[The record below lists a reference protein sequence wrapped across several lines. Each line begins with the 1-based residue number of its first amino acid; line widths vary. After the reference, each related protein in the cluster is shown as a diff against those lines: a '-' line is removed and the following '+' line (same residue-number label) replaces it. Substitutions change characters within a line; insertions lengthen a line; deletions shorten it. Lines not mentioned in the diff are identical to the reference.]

1 MPIGGSKIG
10 FFGAGAGDLNYWG
23 DGSDGAFTSDGSD
36 TQTVQNKNGSFDG
49 DILVRNYTS
58 MNVQS
63 GHTYTVDQ
71 PCRGM
76 LIYVDGD
83 CTIAGTLTKS
93 SKGGFADAES
103 AGGSDSAAANSNG
116 LQLGFIKDGS
126 TESLAA
132 PTFAGGGNAAVS
144 AVANHPAVSSDGIN
158 LRIKLTGGALG
169 PGGDANHSWMG
180 RGGGNG
186 DTGGVTISTGGGQ
199 GGDRTG
205 GGCGGGG
212 GTGGKGQCFSGG
224 PGGGSGQGDPGG
236 NAANNHGGG
245 AGGNAGPEAPGGG
258 GAGNPTGSMNNATN
272 QGEGV
277 GGIIYLVVKGDLT
290 VSGTISSNGVRGG
303 SPNSG
308 GSGGGGSG
316 AGAIFYVYAGTLSNT
331 GTIEA
336 NGGTPGRSDNSRGG
350 GGEGGIYGVQVDE

>member
-36 TQTVQNKNGSFDG
+36 TQTVQNKNGSYDG

-58 MNVQS
+58 MNIQS

-83 CTIAGTLTKS
+83 CTIAGTLTMS
-93 SKGGFADAES
+93 AMGGLADPTAS
-103 AGGSDSAAANSNG
+103 GGSDSSAANANG

-126 TESLAA
+126 TDTLAS
-132 PTFAGGGNAAVS
+132 PTFAGGGSPAVS

-158 LRIKLTGGALG
+158 LQISRIGGTGGG
-169 PGGDANHSWMG
+169 GGDANSSWMG
-180 RGGGNG
+180 RGGANG
-186 DTGGVTISTGGGQ
+186 STGGTTLSTGGGG

-212 GTGGKGQCFSGG
+212 GSGGKGGCFSGG
-224 PGGGSGQGDPGG
+224 PGGGGGQGDPGG
-236 NAANNHGGG
+236 NPAQNFGGG
-245 AGGNAGPEAPGGG
+245 AGGNAGPEGTGGG
-258 GAGNPTGSMNNATN
+258 GAGNPGGTANGGGA
-272 QGEGV
+272 GGDGV
-277 GGIIYLVVKGDLT
+277 GGIIYLIVKGDLT
-290 VSGTISSNGVRGG
+290 ITGTISANGTDGG
-303 SPNSG
+303 SGNAAG
-308 GSGGGGSG
+308 NGSGGGV
-316 AGAIFYVYAGTLSNT
+316 IFYVYAGTLSNS

-336 NGGTPGRSDNSRGG
+336 EGGDPGRGDNTRGG
-350 GGEGGIYGVQVDE
+350 GGEGGTYGVQVDQ